1 MPGLDEISIKAFFKD
16 VWSEEIVKYQGKDEK
31 NRLTLP
37 FSQYLM
43 LLSEVALVE
52 EVRYTVHYSFQM
64 NLDVMGCYIICM
76 YNTKWKYAIYVHM
89 YHTEWKCA
97 MYLICMH
104 VHSMY

>member
-37 FSQYLM
+37 FSQYLT

-52 EVRYTVHYSFQM
+52 EVSYT
-64 NLDVMGCYIICM
+64 
-76 YNTKWKYAIYVHM
+76 
-89 YHTEWKCA
+89 
-97 MYLICMH
+97 
-104 VHSMY
+104 